1 MKLASKLNKFLL
13 IVFSL
18 ALALPATTLAN
29 KEIRIGVLYDY
40 TGPLAGAGGI
50 PGGDGTQIA
59 IDMINERGGVEGYT
73 IVPVKGDAQSKPDI
87 AISEAERLI
96 NVENVDMLIGFYSS
110 AQCVPV
116 SAKVDSMK
124 TFMWMTICISSAVFK
139 DRNLKYAFRPQVHS
153 DQFGQIAPE
162 FLSHY
167 AQERFGKAP
176 QDLRIAIIHEDGP
189 YGSGVAGSNEAAAK
203 SRGMKVV
210 LNEGYSSTAPDLSS
224 MVIKLKRARP
234 DVILHTGYNPDI
246 TLFLRQAREQGLR
259 YKALIGHGAG
269 YSDIDKLMGTFGE
282 GVNFTFNVDP
292 VAGQLLDASSLAPG
306 VGDLTKEMLRRYRAL
321 RQVEEVRSHVS
332 MGFNHTWI
340 LLNDVLPQA
349 IRKYGGYDAEALRK
363 ASLDLD
369 IPEGGTIQ
377 GYGIKFYPPGHQ
389 MAGQNM
395 RSSPVIMQYVDGKT
409 KIAWPK
415 SIQTIN
421 PVLPLPKGHPYAA
434 K

>member
-1 MKLASKLNKFLL
+1 MDINSIMKKYLIILL
-13 IVFSL
+13 SIMFGFQT
-18 ALALPATTLAN
+18 AIYAK

-59 IDMINERGGVEGYT
+59 IDIINERGGVEGYT

-96 NVENVDMLIGFYSS
+96 NIEKVDMLIGFYSS

-153 DQFGQIAPE
+153 DQFGQTAPE
-162 FLSHY
+162 FLSFY

-176 QDLRIAIIHEDGP
+176 KDLRIAIIHEDGP
-189 YGSGVAGSNEAAAK
+189 YGSGVAGSNESAAK
-203 SRGMKVV
+203 KKGMDVV
-210 LNEGYSSTAPDLSS
+210 LKEGYSSTAPDLSS
-224 MVIKLKRARP
+224 LVTKLKRARP

-269 YSDIDKLMGTFGE
+269 YSDIDKLMATFGE
-282 GVNFTFNVDP
+282 GVNYTYNVDP
-292 VAGQLLDASSLAPG
+292 VAGQLLDATSLAPG

-321 RQVEEVRSHVS
+321 RNVEEVRSHVS

-340 LLNDVLPQA
+340 LLNNVLPRA
-349 IRKYGGYDAEALRK
+349 INKYGGYDADSLRK
-363 ASLDLD
+363 AALDLD

-377 GYGIKFYPPGHQ
+377 GYGVKFFPPGHK

-395 RSSPVIMQYVDGKT
+395 RSSPVIMQYIDGKT

-415 SIQTIN
+415 AIQTID
-421 PVLPLPKGHPYAA
+421 PVMPLPKGHPYASR
-434 K
+434 